1 MGSCWARDDECPA
14 CLSRLESA
22 AHESTGSRDPPSPLQ
37 GLSCPCLPPESAAPP
52 PPHALQFQTPCNQ
65 PVPVSTPVV
74 SHYEHYHSTLMIMMP
89 LPLSLQQLKIIFDF
103 FNSMK
108 KALFF
113 YVISIDLLVGNLLD
127 ILLCCGLKNMSS
139 IDKSLV

>member
-1 MGSCWARDDECPA
+1 
-14 CLSRLESA
+14 
-22 AHESTGSRDPPSPLQ
+22 
-37 GLSCPCLPPESAAPP
+37 
-52 PPHALQFQTPCNQ
+52 
-65 PVPVSTPVV
+65 
-74 SHYEHYHSTLMIMMP
+74 MIMMP